1 MRNREGLRARLRLAV
16 FGQRARDARA
26 LEVLLPCSIC
36 GQGRLLIYD
45 GGRGGD
51 RLGDVYRRVV
61 SGRVRGLLREPQP
74 PGPPLLARVG
84 DAEEVV
90 HGVRAVVLV
99 VTVSREG
106 RARRR
111 CGVRRSR
118 RGGQRERAVVVRDR
132 HGVSGAGGFRGT
144 REDRHDRHCG

>member
-1 MRNREGLRARLRLAV
+1 M
-16 FGQRARDARA
+16 
-26 LEVLLPCSIC
+26 
-36 GQGRLLIYD
+36 
-45 GGRGGD
+45 
-51 RLGDVYRRVV
+51 

-74 PGPPLLARVG
+74 PGSPLLACVR

-99 VTVSREG
+99 VMVSREG

-118 RGGQRERAVVVRDR
+118 RGGQREAVVRDR
-132 HGVSGAGGFRGT
+132 HGVSGGFLGT
-144 REDRHDRHCG
+144 REDCHDRHCGLEY